1 MDINLVLIVNT
12 IIYRT
17 YDFPSWLDYIADS
30 LFLSVEAVPIE
41 CTDFDFFSEESAE
54 NFGAHCQHC
63 HWCFT
68 RWKDYVIPGFVEAR
82 RLHDRQVVEV
92 YMTTYCNYYI
102 EHLT

>member
-1 MDINLVLIVNT
+1 MISYPSCLVGSLP
-12 IIYRT
+12 RT

-41 CTDFDFFSEESAE
+41 CSDFDFFSEETAD

-68 RWKDYVIPGFVEAR
+68 RWKDYVIPGFVAA
-82 RLHDRQVVEV
+82 LLQVLGLFG
-92 YMTTYCNYYI
+92 MSPRP
-102 EHLT
+102 